1 MFDET
6 VAICFER
13 GHYRENTWPS
23 GVRQVLLPKVNDIDY
38 IGRCKSFPD
47 AYAKAK
53 REIRGFKGSQVL
65 YALSIDSCILAC
77 LLRRKGDL
85 VVWEVGDLITPEVTQ
100 SWKKAL
106 IIRLEKSILKRSDY
120 LVMTSHSMYDEYY
133 AKLDPS
139 SKKKLIVVENRLGE
153 EFRASLGST
162 KVAASK
168 PLRLTWSGHLRNED
182 LYRRVLEAVEA
193 DAGKRVVLNIWG
205 GGPGKEMVE
214 EFAARCPT
222 IWYHG
227 TYREDIDSIKEI
239 HTKSDALIILER
251 SESLNVKTALPN
263 RFFHALAY
271 ETPIIATKGTET
283 AARLKKLGVGMAI
296 DELNEDWSSV
306 FDRLA
311 DGQEV
316 NKWLAILKTV
326 PEKERLM
333 DATSLVTAVT
343 AWLKNR

>member
-1 MFDET
+1 MSSKRIVFISPTLCQPRHHRRATLLKSMFDET

-120 LVMTSHSMYDEYY
+120 LVMTSQSMYDEYY

-139 SKKKLIVVENRLGE
+139 SMKSSEQVLGQQRSLHLNLCGLHGRGIYGTKTYTVEYLRQLKLMLV
-153 EFRASLGST
+153 
-162 KVAASK
+162 
-168 PLRLTWSGHLRNED
+168 NE
-182 LYRRVLEAVEA
+182 
-193 DAGKRVVLNIWG
+193 
-205 GGPGKEMVE
+205 
-214 EFAARCPT
+214 
-222 IWYHG
+222 
-227 TYREDIDSIKEI
+227 
-239 HTKSDALIILER
+239 
-251 SESLNVKTALPN
+251 
-263 RFFHALAY
+263 
-271 ETPIIATKGTET
+271 
-283 AARLKKLGVGMAI
+283 
-296 DELNEDWSSV
+296 SS
-306 FDRLA
+306 
-311 DGQEV
+311 
-316 NKWLAILKTV
+316 
-326 PEKERLM
+326 
-333 DATSLVTAVT
+333 
-343 AWLKNR
+343 